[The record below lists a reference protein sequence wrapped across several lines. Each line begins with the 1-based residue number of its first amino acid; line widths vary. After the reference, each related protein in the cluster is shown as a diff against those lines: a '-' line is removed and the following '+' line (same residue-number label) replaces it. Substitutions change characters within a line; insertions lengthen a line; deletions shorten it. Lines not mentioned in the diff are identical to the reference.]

1 MAETRS
7 ALAGATL
14 RGSAALRRAGRL
26 GREMQVRVRIWL
38 PPLAE
43 LRPDTPLAFQV
54 LDAHRHVRNR
64 GEAVIAGLPKGI
76 ACELVLHALDVVL
89 LDVRLP
95 RLSGARLASALPGL
109 VEERIAADL
118 EGSHVAASARNA
130 HGDAVAAVV
139 DRALL
144 RRALEIF
151 ERGGCR
157 VVEATPEPLALG
169 LSPGCWR
176 VRLRDGQGSVRTGPA
191 SGVGFAC
198 TDGPPLELRLLL
210 TQAAERPAAI
220 EVDGECDLKRWSDTL
235 ELPFRAAPTE
245 TVAPP
250 VELDLLQYEFAR
262 DVLSWRTWR
271 PTLALGF
278 ALLVAGVAGLNLH
291 AWALRTQERA
301 LREAMVGIVKEA
313 FPQVPVVLDP
323 LAQMRRYVSDL
334 RTGAGTESGELL
346 TLASGLGQVADAD
359 SVQSM
364 EYRDGQFTVRF
375 RPQVAD
381 TDAQRSALSG
391 RAAKAGMALSFSGDS
406 ARLTRKARP

>member
-1 MAETRS
+1 
-7 ALAGATL
+7 
-14 RGSAALRRAGRL
+14 
-26 GREMQVRVRIWL
+26 VRVRVWL

-43 LRPDTPLAFQV
+43 LRSETPLAFQV

-64 GEAVIAGLPKGI
+64 SEAVVAGLPKGI
-76 ACELVLHALDVVL
+76 DCELVLHALDVVL

-109 VEERIAADL
+109 VEERIAGDL
-118 EGSHVAASARNA
+118 EGSHVAASARDA
-130 HGDAVAAVV
+130 HGNAVAAVV

-151 ERGGCR
+151 ERSGCR
-157 VVEATPEPLALG
+157 VIEATLEPLALG

-176 VRLRDGQGSVRTGPA
+176 MRLRDGHGSVRTGPA
-191 SGVGFAC
+191 SGVGFAY
-198 TDGPPLELRLLL
+198 TDEPPLELRLLL

-220 EVDGECDLKRWSDTL
+220 EVDGECDLKRWSETL
-235 ELPFRAAPTE
+235 DVPFRAAPTE

-250 VELDLLQYEFAR
+250 VELDLLQYELAR
-262 DVLSWRTWR
+262 SMLSWQAWR
-271 PTLALGF
+271 PALVLGLAV
-278 ALLVAGVAGLNLH
+278 LVAAVGGLNLH
-291 AWALRTQERA
+291 AWALRAQEKA
-301 LREAMVGIVKEA
+301 LRAAMVGIVKET

-323 LAQMRRYVSDL
+323 IAQMRRYVSDL
-334 RTGAGTESGELL
+334 RTGAGTESGEFL
-346 TLASGLGQVADAD
+346 TLASGLGQAADAD

-381 TDAQRSALSG
+381 TDAQRSALTE
-391 RAAKAGMALSFSGDS
+391 RAAKAGMVLSFSGDA
-406 ARLTRKARP
+406 ARLVRKARP